1 MLSGKNKLEGVDQRL
16 VDIVEEVGK
25 TRNIIV
31 TEGVRTLE
39 RQKELY
45 AQGRTKPGKMITWTL
60 KSKHIDGK
68 AVDVCPYVNKTIP
81 WNDTIAFVD
90 LGIEMLDVAHKKGIS
105 IRWGYDWDGDES
117 LMEAGESD
125 GPHFELRE

>member
-1 MLSGKNKLEGVDQRL
+1 MLSGRSKLEGVDKRL
-16 VDIVEEVGK
+16 VEIIEEVGL
-25 TRNIIV
+25 TRDIIV

-45 AQGRTKPGKMITWTL
+45 AQGRTKPGKIVTWTL
-60 KSKHIDGK
+60 NSKHIGGK

-90 LGIEMLDVAHKKGIS
+90 LGTEIMSVAHKKGIA
-105 IRWGYDWDGDES
+105 IRWGYDWDNDNK